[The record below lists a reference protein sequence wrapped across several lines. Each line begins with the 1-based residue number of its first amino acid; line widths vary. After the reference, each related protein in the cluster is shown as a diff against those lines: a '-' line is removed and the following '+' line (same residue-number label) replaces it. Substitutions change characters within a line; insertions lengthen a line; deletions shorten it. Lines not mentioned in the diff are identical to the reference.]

1 MSAATIR
8 AFLDMEQ
15 DKKRLRYIRKLLT
28 KNANKRKTLI
38 VNLRDCLEKV
48 EFEDIAEFE
57 QYKKTPAVN
66 TWFRERGLV
75 IEEKF
80 GAIAKEF
87 GYADARQM
95 FDL

>member
-1 MSAATIR
+1 MSAVTIR

-48 EFEDIAEFE
+48 EFEDIAEKE
-57 QYKKTPAVN
+57 
-66 TWFRERGLV
+66 GLV